1 MPKATTPVAAGRQ
14 ERRHNP
20 LEDDLTATG
29 ILKSKSPKR
38 KSRHE
43 DEEEKFVDSRA
54 SRKILRIA
62 QELAD
67 DDENEQNIQQ
77 GEKINAA
84 FDLSSRFET
93 SEGEEEYED
102 DGEIWGDEDEMIE
115 EIELDPNDQETF
127 NKFFPAEDDPL
138 LQTGWGGRNSDE
150 QGGQTTNLAALILEK
165 IDAFEA
171 ARARAAGGVEPEPMD
186 SDFEIP
192 PKVVEVYTQLV
203 NFSWTQRINC

>member
-1 MPKATTPVAAGRQ
+1 MPVAAGRQ

-29 ILKSKSPKR
+29 ILKSKSSKR

-43 DEEEKFVDSRA
+43 DEAEKFVDPKA

-67 DDENEQNIQQ
+67 DDESEQNIQR
-77 GEKINAA
+77 GEKINTA

-93 SEGEEEYED
+93 SDGEELYED
-102 DGEIWGDEDEMIE
+102 DGNVWGDEEEVVE

-127 NKFFPAEDDPL
+127 HKFFPAEDDPL
-138 LQTGWGGRNSDE
+138 LRTGWGGDPDE
-150 QGGQTTNLAALILEK
+150 QGEDKPQIW
-165 IDAFEA
+165 
-171 ARARAAGGVEPEPMD
+171 
-186 SDFEIP
+186 P
-192 PKVVEVYTQLV
+192 P
-203 NFSWTQRINC
+203 

>member
-1 MPKATTPVAAGRQ
+1 
-14 ERRHNP
+14 
-20 LEDDLTATG
+20 LEHDLTAIG
-29 ILKSKSPKR
+29 LLKSKSGKR

-43 DEEEKFVDSRA
+43 DEEEKFVDSKA

-67 DDENEQNIQQ
+67 DDESERSIQQ

-93 SEGEEEYED
+93 SDGEEQYED
-102 DGEIWGDEDEMIE
+102 DGEVWGDEDDVVE

-138 LQTGWGGRNSDE
+138 LKTGWGVREADG
-150 QGGQTTNLAALILEK
+150 QGEEEGQTTNLAALILEK

-171 ARARAAGGVEPEPMD
+171 AQARAAGAEAPGQVD
-186 SDFEIP
+186 DDFEIP
-192 PKVVEVYTQLV
+192 AKVVEVYTQ
-203 NFSWTQRINC
+203 

>member
-1 MPKATTPVAAGRQ
+1 MPKATTAAAFGRQ

-29 ILKSKSPKR
+29 ILKSKSGKR

-43 DEEEKFVDSRA
+43 DEEEKFVDPKA

-67 DDENEQNIQQ
+67 DEESQQNVQQ

-84 FDLSSRFET
+84 FDLTSRFES
-93 SEGEEEYED
+93 SEGDEQYED
-102 DGEIWGDEDEMIE
+102 DGEVWGDEDEVVE

-127 NKFFPAEDDPL
+127 NKFFPADDDPL
-138 LQTGWGGRNSDE
+138 LRTGWGGQEADG
-150 QGGQTTNLAALILEK
+150 QGGGQTTNLAALILEK
-165 IDAFEA
+165 IDAFESA
-171 ARARAAGGVEPEPMD
+171 QARAAGGEAPGPVD
-186 SDFEIP
+186 DDFEIP
-192 PKVVEVYTQLV
+192 EKVVEVYTQ
-203 NFSWTQRINC
+203 

>member
-1 MPKATTPVAAGRQ
+1 MPKATSSVATGRQ

-29 ILKSKSPKR
+29 ILKSKSGKR

-43 DEEEKFVDSRA
+43 DEEEKFVDSKA

-67 DDENEQNIQQ
+67 ADESEQNIEQ

-93 SEGEEEYED
+93 SEPEELYGD
-102 DGEIWGDEDEMIE
+102 DGEVWGDEDDVVE
-115 EIELDPNDQETF
+115 EIELDPNDRETF
-127 NKFFPAEDDPL
+127 NKFFPTQEDPL
-138 LQTGWGGRNSDE
+138 LRTGWGGTEE
-150 QGGQTTNLAALILEK
+150 QGEGQPTNLAALILEK

-171 ARARAAGGVEPEPMD
+171 AQARGGEAPEPVD

-192 PKVVEVYTQLV
+192 AKVVEVYTQ
-203 NFSWTQRINC
+203 

>member
-1 MPKATTPVAAGRQ
+1 MPKGTTPVAAGRQ

-29 ILKSKSPKR
+29 ILKQKSGKR

-43 DEEEKFVDSRA
+43 DEEEKFVDSKA

-93 SEGEEEYED
+93 SDGEEQYLD
-102 DGEIWGDEDEMIE
+102 DGEVCWDEDEVVE

-138 LQTGWGGRNSDE
+138 LRTGWGGREADE

-171 ARARAAGGVEPEPMD
+171 AQARATGGDAPGPVD
-186 SDFEIP
+186 DDFEIP
-192 PKVVEVYTQLV
+192 AKVVEVYTQ
-203 NFSWTQRINC
+203 

>member
-1 MPKATTPVAAGRQ
+1 MPKTTTPIATARQ

-20 LEDDLTATG
+20 LEHDLTAIG
-29 ILKSKSPKR
+29 LLKSKSGKR

-43 DEEEKFVDSRA
+43 DEEEKFVDSKA

-67 DDENEQNIQQ
+67 DDESQRSIQQ

-84 FDLSSRFET
+84 FDLSSRLET
-93 SEGEEEYED
+93 SDGEEQYED
-102 DGEIWGDEDEMIE
+102 DGDVWGDEDDVVE

-127 NKFFPAEDDPL
+127 NKFFPTEDDPL
-138 LQTGWGGRNSDE
+138 LKTGWGVREADGPGGR
-150 QGGQTTNLAALILEK
+150 QTTNLAALILEK

-171 ARARAAGGVEPEPMD
+171 AQARASGAEELDPAD
-186 SDFEIP
+186 DDFEIP
-192 PKVVEVYTQLV
+192 AKVVEVYTQ
-203 NFSWTQRINC
+203 

>member
-20 LEDDLTATG
+20 LEHDLTATG
-29 ILKSKSPKR
+29 ILKSKSGKR

-43 DEEEKFVDSRA
+43 DEEEKFVDSKA

-67 DDENEQNIQQ
+67 DDESQQNIQQ

-93 SEGEEEYED
+93 SDVEEQYDD
-102 DGEIWGDEDEMIE
+102 DGEVWGDEDEVVE

-127 NKFFPAEDDPL
+127 NKFFPADDDPL
-138 LQTGWGGRNSDE
+138 LRTGWGGQEADA

-171 ARARAAGGVEPEPMD
+171 AQARGAGGGG
-186 SDFEIP
+186 SGAG
-192 PKVVEVYTQLV
+192 
-203 NFSWTQRINC
+203 RR

>member
-20 LEDDLTATG
+20 LEHDLTATG
-29 ILKSKSPKR
+29 ILKSKSGKR

-43 DEEEKFVDSRA
+43 DEEEKFVDSKA

-67 DDENEQNIQQ
+67 DDESQQNIQQ

-93 SEGEEEYED
+93 SDVEEQYDD
-102 DGEIWGDEDEMIE
+102 DGEVWGDEDEVVE

-127 NKFFPAEDDPL
+127 NKFFPADDDPL
-138 LQTGWGGRNSDE
+138 LRTGWGGQEADA

-171 ARARAAGGVEPEPMD
+171 AQARGAGGEAPEPVD
-186 SDFEIP
+186 GDFEIP
-192 PKVVEVYTQLV
+192 EKVVEVYTQ
-203 NFSWTQRINC
+203 